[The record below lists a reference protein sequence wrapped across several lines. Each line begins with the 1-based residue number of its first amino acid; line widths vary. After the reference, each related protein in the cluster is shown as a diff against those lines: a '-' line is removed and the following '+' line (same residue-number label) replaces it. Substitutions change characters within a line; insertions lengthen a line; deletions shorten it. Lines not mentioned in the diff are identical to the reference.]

1 MSMQI
6 SFTKEN
12 IKFLDKLHEYIAI
25 EIPDL
30 PPFYILSEEQ
40 ITFVFEYELS
50 NVLNEILT
58 TTVENYSPPQSYTKI
73 NKIDS
78 LNISNSKINSLNY
91 TSCATYLYTNVN
103 ALNFGLINI
112 ISNMSYSNNSGT
124 YQIKIYDILNNKV
137 IKESELLNNE
147 HFEIIPLN
155 NLENVPT
162 NDTFIEIQIKVSDV
176 KNICNIK
183 AISFVYLETIA

>member
-30 PPFYILSEEQ
+30 PPFYILSAEQ

-50 NVLNEILT
+50 NVLNKILT

-103 ALNFGLINI
+103 VLNFGLINI

-155 NLENVPT
+155 NLVNVPT

-176 KNICNIK
+176 KNMCNIK
-183 AISFVYLETIA
+183 AISFVYLETIT

>member
-1 MSMQI
+1 
-6 SFTKEN
+6 
-12 IKFLDKLHEYIAI
+12 
-25 EIPDL
+25 
-30 PPFYILSEEQ
+30 
-40 ITFVFEYELS
+40 
-50 NVLNEILT
+50 
-58 TTVENYSPPQSYTKI
+58 
-73 NKIDS
+73 
-78 LNISNSKINSLNY
+78 
-91 TSCATYLYTNVN
+91 
-103 ALNFGLINI
+103 
-112 ISNMSYSNNSGT
+112 MSYSNNSGT